1 MTSIE
6 SINKIN
12 KLYAYL
18 TYRNEIEWCLKIN
31 RDSFSRTIYRYALKK
46 MNNDKKKEFM
56 GL

>member
-1 MTSIE
+1 MTSNE

-12 KLYAYL
+12 KLYTYL
-18 TYRNEIEWCLKIN
+18 TYPNEIEGCLKIN
-31 RDSFSRTIYRYALKK
+31 RDSFSRTIYRYALEK